1 MENNERSAR
10 QVAFSMDIEEAAN
23 QPFSESPSR
32 FFPLELF
39 KVCPLGVKAFIPGT
53 LTRIQDATHL
63 ILVIGTIACSL
74 LVITTIFS
82 LVKAECFRESFC
94 LMEVLSIIFIT
105 PCTIYCFRIIG
116 QYDERLNIKQKHAKE
131 QKDNLTKTYNSLLTD
146 MDGLL
151 SKSAESSAGLAERS
165 FESKRRDFQRFLERV
180 KAKYSTLYSGT
191 KGDSDKLLKEFR
203 RFCINW
209 LKVFEECSIDP
220 VQCPKQ
226 VITPQE
232 LNRCTSISEVA
243 DMCLD
248 RLRATEV
255 RFISIQR
262 DQDQQMLRRERKEF
276 TRLTLALPSVEN
288 NARSFPALFPTSMV
302 RQQEMSKKRNSW
314 IAVGGRHGWGMS
326 SLAGDGD
333 FPTSLGCGCANLTVL
348 SREHGLLLAGF
359 CVGWLMLILQ
369 MLQLFRKTED
379 GKRNTNI
386 SAIFS
391 LSAIVVAQICF
402 FTMLLKFEEIDIVQK
417 LEREVKALAI
427 QNQQVEK
434 QREKMREF
442 WTNAQQLTELWLYRT
457 VPRLDLY
464 KEVHCLLEDADDD
477 LLIKLSNVNQQLED
491 LESKLCALQAWRCDG
506 ALTIEDKKTFGKVV
520 NELCHEQE
528 IDGILLKLEDISSAG
543 MRCLGP
549 TLTSSINGAAIDQ
562 QFESFR

>member
-1 MENNERSAR
+1 MDVEEPSNQQFIDRS
-10 QVAFSMDIEEAAN
+10 
-23 QPFSESPSR
+23 SR
-32 FFPLELF
+32 FFPMDIF
-39 KVCPLGVKAFIPGT
+39 KCCPLGVKALMPGT
-53 LTRIQDATHL
+53 ISRIQDATHL
-63 ILVIGTIACSL
+63 ILVIGVIACSL
-74 LVITTIFS
+74 LVISTAFS
-82 LVKAECFRESFC
+82 LFNAKCFKENLCLAEF
-94 LMEVLSIIFIT
+94 LSIIFIV

-116 QYDERLNIKQKHAKE
+116 QYDERLNIKQLQAKE

-180 KAKYSTLYSGT
+180 KSKYSTLYSGT

-220 VQCPKQ
+220 IQCPKR
-226 VITPQE
+226 VITSEE

-248 RLRATEV
+248 RLRVTEV

-276 TRLTLALPSVEN
+276 TRLTLALPSASN
-288 NARSFPALFPTSMV
+288 NMRSFPASFPTSTL
-302 RQQEMSKKRNSW
+302 RQQEMTKRRVSW
-314 IAVGGRHGWGMS
+314 IGMGGGQGWGIS
-326 SLAGDGD
+326 STGGDY
-333 FPTSLGCGCANLTVL
+333 PTNIGCGCANLTVL
-348 SREHGLLLAGF
+348 SREHGLLLTGF
-359 CVGWLMLILQ
+359 CVGWIILVLQIISLLRTDQKQTFSVLVTITEVLI
-369 MLQLFRKTED
+369 
-379 GKRNTNI
+379 
-386 SAIFS
+386 
-391 LSAIVVAQICF
+391 AQTCL

-417 LEREVKALAI
+417 LEREVKALAL

-477 LLIKLSNVNQQLED
+477 LLFKLSNVNQQLED

-506 ALTIEDKKTFGKVV
+506 TLTIEDKKTFGKVV

-549 TLTSSINGAAIDQ
+549 PPTSINGAAMES